1 MSPHGSLY
9 RPSYTKSYTMWSY
22 TLHPI
27 GSGCGSDI
35 GEFRFRSVASMI
47 FRYSVA
53 YSRIINGNETW
64 PKDMRLAGSCGYYAC
79 VDAFTIRIR

>member
-1 MSPHGSLY
+1 MSPHCSLY

-22 TLHPI
+22 TQLRVHQL
-27 GSGCGSDI
+27 
-35 GEFRFRSVASMI
+35 SVI

-53 YSRIINGNETW
+53 YSRIIHGNETW